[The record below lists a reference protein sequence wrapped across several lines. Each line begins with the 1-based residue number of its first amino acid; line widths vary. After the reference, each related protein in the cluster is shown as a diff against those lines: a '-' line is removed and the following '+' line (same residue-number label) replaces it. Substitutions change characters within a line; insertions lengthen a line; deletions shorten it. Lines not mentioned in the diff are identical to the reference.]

1 MFGLPI
7 GPQEILVI
15 LLVAVVLFGGKLP
28 ETARSLG
35 RTWREFQK
43 GFQDLRD
50 QVSLDEDL
58 GDLKRD
64 LQDSYYQEVET
75 EWTEEEPSPGE
86 EEEGHDPYIEEEEY
100 DEFYR
105 SQEQGK
111 ETPAGDAPGAERSDA
126 PTVVPESP
134 EDGVIP
140 DSRKPSGPP
149 SGGPNTPNGT

>member
-7 GPQEILVI
+7 GLPEILVI

-35 RTWREFQK
+35 KTWREFQK

-58 GDLKRD
+58 RDIKRD

-86 EEEGHDPYIEEEEY
+86 DEEGNDPYIEEEEY
-100 DEFYR
+100 DEFYGSR
-105 SQEQGK
+105 EQEEVEKKK
-111 ETPAGDAPGAERSDA
+111 EEDASPGPQTR
-126 PTVVPESP
+126 
-134 EDGVIP
+134 DGA
-140 DSRKPSGPP
+140 
-149 SGGPNTPNGT
+149 